1 MEKDNRLTYID
12 EEGNE
17 VLCEILFTF
26 ESEEFNKS
34 YVLFYPVGSEEES
47 DEIEIL
53 AASYI
58 PQGDGIGELQD
69 IETEE
74 EWELI
79 EEVLDEF
86 DAEYDEDEEE
96 EECDDPS
103 HDHH

>member
-26 ESEEFNKS
+26 DSEEFNKS
-34 YVLFYPVGSEEES
+34 YVLFYPVGSDEE

-69 IETEE
+69 IETDE

-86 DAEYDEDEEE
+86 DSEEEDE
-96 EECDDPS
+96 EECDDPT
-103 HDHH
+103 HDHHHHK